1 MIARTL
7 TQKILALAKVFPVIT
22 VTGPRQ
28 SGKTTLLKAIF
39 PDKQYVSLE
48 DPDTRIFAQNDPRAF
63 LANLPDGGIL
73 DEVQRVPALLSYLQ
87 TRVDQNQIMGE
98 FILSGTQNLLLMD
111 QLSQTLAGR
120 TALLKLLPLSNFE
133 LEATE
138 YADQNW
144 EERVINGGYPRIYD
158 KNILPSDFYA
168 SYFETYVERDVRQ
181 LKNIQNLDLFTK
193 FVMLCAG
200 RTGQLLNIT
209 SLANDCGISHH
220 AAQSWL
226 SLLQTSYVIFLL
238 QPHFENF
245 SKRIVKMPK
254 LYFYDTGLAAHLLK
268 LNEAEQLKTHYIRG
282 GLFENMILNEIQKH
296 YYNQGNNPPI
306 YFWRDQTGHEID
318 CMIESASCFDL
329 IEIKSAMTFQEE
341 FLKQIRY
348 FRKLNNNKKTTT
360 AKIVYTGDFHRKQD
374 EFELLPWNKLYK
386 SLN

>member
-1 MIARTL
+1 
-7 TQKILALAKVFPVIT
+7 
-22 VTGPRQ
+22 
-28 SGKTTLLKAIF
+28 
-39 PDKQYVSLE
+39 
-48 DPDTRIFAQNDPRAF
+48 
-63 LANLPDGGIL
+63 
-73 DEVQRVPALLSYLQ
+73 
-87 TRVDQNQIMGE
+87 
-98 FILSGTQNLLLMD
+98 MD

-133 LEATE
+133 LDATE
-138 YADQNW
+138 YADQDW
-144 EERVINGGYPRIYD
+144 EERVLNGCYPRIYD

-268 LNEAEQLKTHYIRG
+268 LNEAEQLKTHYLRG

-318 CMIESASCFDL
+318 CMIESASSFEL

-348 FRKLNNNKKTTT
+348 LRKLNNNKKNTT

-374 EFELLPWNKLYK
+374 EFELLPWNKLSK